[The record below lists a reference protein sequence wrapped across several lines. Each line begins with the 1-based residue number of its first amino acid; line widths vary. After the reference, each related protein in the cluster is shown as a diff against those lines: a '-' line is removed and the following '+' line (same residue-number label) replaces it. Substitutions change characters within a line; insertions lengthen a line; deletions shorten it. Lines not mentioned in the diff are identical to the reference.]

1 MAKAGRG
8 QTRRDSKRRVLRPG
22 ESVRADRKYQYKYH
36 IDGKPHFVYSWKL
49 EPTDKLPKGK
59 KPCLSLREL
68 EKQVNTDLELLVNIV
83 DGQMTVCELV
93 DRYLKTKTGV
103 RQSTKQGYVTVQRLL
118 AKETFGKKT
127 IRSVKTSDAKLFL
140 IKLQQEDG
148 KSYSSIHT
156 IRGVLRPA
164 FQMAVD
170 DDILVKNPFGFQLA
184 GVLVNDA
191 VTREVIYKD
200 QINYAF
206 DDNSNAFK
214 LAGSVLEAL
223 TGRNINGIIEN
234 LKSDNPLTKI
244 KEEKDLHENI
254 KNFFTE
260 LLVERGNRLVVFIDE
275 LDRCKPSYA
284 VQLLERIKHYL
295 YDDRITFVFSVN
307 LGELQHTI
315 KHYYGNT
322 FDACRYLDRF
332 FDMRIS
338 LPPADKTAFY
348 REMGLESSYVLEK
361 ICRKV
366 IDTYNMELREATR
379 FYRQVKTAA
388 YEPTHESRK
397 FDFSFS
403 DEKGRQLLLMYVV
416 PILVGL
422 KIVDISLYNQFV
434 CGKSSKPLMDIYKDS
449 DKGEWLATRL
459 LNRNEAFEVE
469 EGKSVV
475 TVEQKIQQLYD
486 AIFVTEYTG
495 NVYHTILGEYEFD
508 DNSKN
513 FVKSV
518 ESMLSVYADYNI

>member
-1 MAKAGRG
+1 MGMNSFELIPTEENLIHTLEK
-8 QTRRDSKRRVLRPG
+8 DLLKRNKDL
-22 ESVRADRKYQYKYH
+22 VRFYDLILAQEGASSIA
-36 IDGKPHFVYSWKL
+36 IDGRWGSGKTFFVKQSMLLINAKNPMSDMDDEKKASIVYALPFPKKAEDMPENYDVAVYYDAW
-49 EPTDKLPKGK
+49 ENDNGTDPV
-59 KPCLSLREL
+59 LSLVYEII
-68 EKQVNTDLELLVNIV
+68 KQL
-83 DGQMTVCELV
+83 G
-93 DRYLKTKTGV
+93 
-103 RQSTKQGYVTVQRLL
+103 
-118 AKETFGKKT
+118 
-127 IRSVKTSDAKLFL
+127 
-140 IKLQQEDG
+140 
-148 KSYSSIHT
+148 
-156 IRGVLRPA
+156 
-164 FQMAVD
+164 
-170 DDILVKNPFGFQLA
+170 
-184 GVLVNDA
+184 
-191 VTREVIYKD
+191 
-200 QINYAF
+200 INYAF

>member
-1 MAKAGRG
+1 MNSFELIPTEENLIHTLDKDLLKRNKDLVRFYDLILAQEG
-8 QTRRDSKRRVLRPG
+8 DS
-22 ESVRADRKYQYKYH
+22 SIA
-36 IDGKPHFVYSWKL
+36 IDGRWGSGKTFFVKQSMLLINAKNPMSDMDDEKKASIVYA
-49 EPTDKLPKGK
+49 LPF
-59 KPCLSLREL
+59 P
-68 EKQVNTDLELLVNIV
+68 
-83 DGQMTVCELV
+83 
-93 DRYLKTKTGV
+93 
-103 RQSTKQGYVTVQRLL
+103 
-118 AKETFGKKT
+118 KKT
-127 IRSVKTSDAKLFL
+127 EDMPENYDVAVYYDAWKNDNDTDPVFSLVYEI
-140 IKLQQEDG
+140 IK
-148 KSYSSIHT
+148 
-156 IRGVLRPA
+156 
-164 FQMAVD
+164 
-170 DDILVKNPFGFQLA
+170 QL
-184 GVLVNDA
+184 G
-191 VTREVIYKD
+191 
-200 QINYAF
+200 INYAF

-223 TGRNINGIIEN
+223 TGRNINGIIEK

-260 LLVERGNRLVVFIDE
+260 LLVERGNRLVIFIDE

-379 FYRQVKTAA
+379 FYRQVKTAT
-388 YEPTHESRK
+388 YEPTHERRK

-403 DEKGRQLLLMYVV
+403 DGKGRQLLLMYVV

-422 KIVDISLYNQFV
+422 KLLIYRYITNLYAEKVRNHLWIFIKILIREN
-434 CGKSSKPLMDIYKDS
+434 G
-449 DKGEWLATRL
+449 WLH
-459 LNRNEAFEVE
+459 
-469 EGKSVV
+469 
-475 TVEQKIQQLYD
+475 D
-486 AIFVTEYTG
+486 C
-495 NVYHTILGEYEFD
+495 
-508 DNSKN
+508 
-513 FVKSV
+513 
-518 ESMLSVYADYNI
+518 

>member
-1 MAKAGRG
+1 MNSFELIPTEENLIQAL
-8 QTRRDSKRRVLRPG
+8 SKDLLKRNKDLVRFYDLLLAQ
-22 ESVRADRKYQYKYH
+22 ESASSIA
-36 IDGKPHFVYSWKL
+36 IDGRWGSGKTFFVKQSMLLINAKNPRSDMDGEKKASIVYALPFPKKAEEVEVNYDVAVYYDAW
-49 EPTDKLPKGK
+49 ENDNDTDPV
-59 KPCLSLREL
+59 LSLVYEII
-68 EKQVNTDLELLVNIV
+68 KQL
-83 DGQMTVCELV
+83 G
-93 DRYLKTKTGV
+93 
-103 RQSTKQGYVTVQRLL
+103 
-118 AKETFGKKT
+118 
-127 IRSVKTSDAKLFL
+127 
-140 IKLQQEDG
+140 
-148 KSYSSIHT
+148 
-156 IRGVLRPA
+156 
-164 FQMAVD
+164 
-170 DDILVKNPFGFQLA
+170 
-184 GVLVNDA
+184 
-191 VTREVIYKD
+191 
-200 QINYAF
+200 INYALE
-206 DDNSNAFK
+206 DNSNVFK

-234 LKSDNPLTKI
+234 LKSQNPLTKI

-260 LLVERGNRLVVFIDE
+260 LLEERGKRLVIFIDE

-295 YDDRITFVFSVN
+295 CDERITFVFSVN

-315 KHYYGNT
+315 KHYYGND

-348 REMGLESSYVLEK
+348 REMGLESSCILE
-361 ICRKV
+361 IISRKV

-397 FDFSFS
+397 WNFTFS
-403 DEKGRQLLLMYVV
+403 DEKGKQLLMMCVV

-422 KIVDISLYNQFV
+422 KIVDISQYNEFV
-434 CGKSSKPLMDIYKDS
+434 CGTSSKPLMDIYKDS
-449 DKGEWLATRL
+449 DKGKWLATRL
-459 LNRNEAFEVE
+459 LDRNETFEEE
-469 EGKSVV
+469 EGKKVV
-475 TVEQKIQQLYD
+475 TVEQKLQQLYD

-495 NVYHTILGEYEFD
+495 NVYRTVLGEYEFD

-518 ESMLSVYADYNI
+518 ESMLSAYADYEL